1 MGFYL
6 DNLTFVYI
14 AAYAVFAFSFKGVLD
29 LDPALVGLGITMAIE
44 LSGPFQFMV
53 RMSAEIENAMSSI

>member
-1 MGFYL
+1 MGFFL

-14 AAYAVFAFSFKGVLD
+14 VAYAVFAISFKGWLN
-29 LDPALVGLGITMAIE
+29 LDPALVGLGITMALE

-53 RMSAEIENAMSSI
+53 RITAEI